1 MNRRNFL
8 KAGSA
13 SIMATSV
20 LNMASLL
27 SSKTAY
33 ANEGDD
39 YKALV
44 CVFLYGGMD
53 NHDTII
59 PYDQPSY
66 DKWAQ
71 IRSSLLPQYSN
82 KRSLANLLP
91 LNASAIRFG
100 QRKFAL
106 PPEMTGLQQL
116 YQQGNMAVIGNVGPM
131 IEATT
136 AASFNAQTA
145 KVPSRLFSHNDQQS
159 IWMSGNTEGAQYGW
173 AGQVNDSLIARGI
186 QESNT
191 FSAITTSG
199 GELLLTG
206 ENTTPYHVEGGRAI
220 TMDIIEEN
228 DSHFSEYLVPHL
240 SAAEHKVSHLL
251 QQDLANKINQSYNA
265 NSQYNQAVDGSG
277 QSDFQFPNSHI
288 GQQLASVAKTIGARN
303 QLQGKRQIFVV
314 SMGGFD
320 THSAQAKTLPKLQ
333 SDLDQAI
340 LAFQNAM
347 DSMEIAKNVTLF
359 TGSDFGRTLAAN
371 GDGTDHG
378 WGSHHFV
385 VGGAVQGGQIFGDI
399 PVSELNH
406 QLDAGSGRLIPTTS
420 VDQYAACF
428 GNWMGLDESDLNNI
442 FPNLTNLGQRPDLFK
457 S

>member
-27 SSKTAY
+27 SAKSAF
-33 ANEGDD
+33 ASDGED

-66 DKWAQ
+66 DTWAQ
-71 IRSSLLPQYSN
+71 IRSSLLPEYAN
-82 KRSLANLLP
+82 KRSIDNLLP
-91 LNASAIRFG
+91 LKSSASRFG

-136 AASFNAQTA
+136 ATSFNAQTA

-173 AGQVNDSLIARGI
+173 AGQVNDSLIAQGL
-186 QESNT
+186 QDTNT

-206 ENTTPYHVEGGRAI
+206 KNTTPYHVEGGRAL

-228 DSHFSEYLVPHL
+228 DSHFSEHLVPHL
-240 SAAEHKVSHLL
+240 SAADHKVSHLL

-265 NSQYNQAVDGSG
+265 NSQYNQAVDGSA
-277 QSDFQFPNSHI
+277 QSDIQFPNSHI

-340 LAFQNAM
+340 LAFQSAM
-347 DSMEIAKNVTLF
+347 DSMDIAKNVTLF

-378 WGSHHFV
+378 WGAHHFV
-385 VGGAVQGGQIFGDI
+385 VGGAVQGGQIFGDL

-406 QLDAGSGRLIPTTS
+406 QLDAGSGRLIPTTA

-428 GNWMGLDESDLNNI
+428 GKWMGLDDSELSSI
-442 FPNLTNLGQRPDLFK
+442 FPNLVNLGQGPELFK